1 MGTKMGTKTMR
12 KKKKITTTTIATLMF
27 TCQNKVR
34 INSAAHT
41 LSRSDNTEHLEFPEA
56 VEHVRF
62 LQDIRWGIEQRLQE
76 RGESVCPSS

>member
-1 MGTKMGTKTMR
+1 MGTKITR
-12 KKKKITTTTIATLMF
+12 KKENNDDDDCNTYVYLVWSVA
-27 TCQNKVR
+27 QNKVR

-41 LSRSDNTEHLEFPEA
+41 LSRSDDTELLEFPEA

-62 LQDIRWGIEQRLQE
+62 LQDIRWGIERRLQE